1 MRRQKSLRKKTPRI
15 VSVNALYRLAWLIL
29 DQDAQFINIPA
40 DAKKMPLS
48 EKFLDT
54 YASSAPAIFM
64 WVSEHSDSGNWIF
77 SHRQTRLAFYGAEF
91 LKLRT

>member
-40 DAKKMPLS
+40 DANKMPLS

-54 YASSAPAIFM
+54 YDHIEP
-64 WVSEHSDSGNWIF
+64 G
-77 SHRQTRLAFYGAEF
+77 T
-91 LKLRT
+91 